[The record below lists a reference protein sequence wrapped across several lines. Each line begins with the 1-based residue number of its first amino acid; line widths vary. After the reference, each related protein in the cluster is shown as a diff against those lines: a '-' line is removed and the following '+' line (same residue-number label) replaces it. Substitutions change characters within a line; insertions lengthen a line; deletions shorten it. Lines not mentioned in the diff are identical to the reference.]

1 MVRTKTQLDPYES
14 VDRVTQKYIM
24 RAFEGLEKIIKIYK
38 EVREEG
44 GEKIS
49 IWTGLKSQDSSA
61 WKDEDK

>member
-1 MVRTKTQLDPYES
+1 
-14 VDRVTQKYIM
+14 M